1 MHDGTQATSDIEG
14 IGLHLISM
22 HTQSKCNGSLFSL
35 QSRGDHAQC
44 ECLIP
49 AYEWAE
55 AQIMEKD
62 RRNVETLL
70 QRFDM
75 YAGKSNTLYNS
86 YRRFGLPFIQ
96 STSCTIMQIKLGH
109 QNYNTVNPEVFIYSE
124 ISRECHHLRVLL
136 QEWRLS
142 MNKIQQKDSKHLL
155 FGWTWC

>member
-1 MHDGTQATSDIEG
+1 MRDGTQATSDIEG

-22 HTQSKCNGSLFSL
+22 HRQSKCNGSFFSL

-86 YRRFGLPFIQ
+86 YRRFGLPKY
-96 STSCTIMQIKLGH
+96 TVDLMYYNAIKLGH
-109 QNYNTVNPEVFIYSE
+109 QNYYTVNPEVFIYSE
-124 ISRECHHLRVLL
+124 ISSDCHHLPSLF

>member
-22 HTQSKCNGSLFSL
+22 HRQSKCNGSFFSL

-86 YRRFGLPFIQ
+86 YRRFGLPKYTVDLMYYNANKVRTSELQHSQ
-96 STSCTIMQIKLGH
+96 SRSVYIL
-109 QNYNTVNPEVFIYSE
+109 
-124 ISRECHHLRVLL
+124 
-136 QEWRLS
+136 
-142 MNKIQQKDSKHLL
+142 
-155 FGWTWC
+155 